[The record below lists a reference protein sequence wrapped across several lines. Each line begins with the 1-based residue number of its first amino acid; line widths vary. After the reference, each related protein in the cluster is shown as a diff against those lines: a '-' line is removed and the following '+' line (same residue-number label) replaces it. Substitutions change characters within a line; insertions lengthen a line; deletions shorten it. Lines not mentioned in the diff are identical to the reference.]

1 MTTLSLR
8 EAAEQAGTS
17 TSTIRRAIKSGRM
30 SAVAA
35 RAIGL
40 RKQKIGAWRQAAAP
54 SPSYPG
60 Q

>member
-17 TSTIRRAIKSGRM
+17 KSGRM

-40 RKQKIGAWRQAAAP
+40 RKQKIGKARQAAAP
-54 SPSYPG
+54 NPSYWG
-60 Q
+60 H